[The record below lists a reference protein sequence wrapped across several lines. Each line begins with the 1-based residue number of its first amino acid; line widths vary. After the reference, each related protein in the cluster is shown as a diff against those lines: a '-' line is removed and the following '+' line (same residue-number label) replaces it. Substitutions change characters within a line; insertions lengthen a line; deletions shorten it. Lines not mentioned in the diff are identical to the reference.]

1 MKSFNFFK
9 KIICLA
15 VVMATLLLSVASCGG
30 LGKPLLKLEDA
41 SLSVNLFELYLSRTK
56 GTLCSADYFG
66 PTAKD
71 SGFWET
77 WIDVYEKKTYNT
89 HYTELVL
96 DNAKSYL
103 AAVAEF
109 DKLGLKLPQSYIDEI
124 DTKLQEMID
133 NDANGSKTAFN
144 AILAEYGAN
153 YEILREA
160 YIIEAKIAYLR
171 EELFGKNGSKI
182 GANIIDD
189 YYKENYVRF
198 RQIFFFTTKPVYE
211 TDANGDVIYYS
222 DLSAKKIAY
231 DSNREGAKKMTDAQG
246 AVVKDSNGSIIWVYE
261 KDGVE
266 HVSYDSKG
274 TSDLPTYPNPILDE
288 SGNVVT
294 TKLDKT
300 EMIALSDKVQTIME
314 DEAREGEYSL
324 FDRLVEEYGE
334 DEGMVKYPNG
344 YYMTRT
350 SDYDSPEVIEALF
363 DMDTGEIRRV
373 ESEYGIHI
381 VMKYELDKGGYADKD
396 NKDFFVTEDGT
407 YSFVN
412 LLKSDLLEEYLKQ
425 YKESIVID
433 EERLKALSM
442 KSVGANYNY

>member
-1 MKSFNFFK
+1 MKSILK
-9 KIICLA
+9 A
-15 VVMATLLLSVASCGG
+15 VLLLTLSLMLVLSCMTGCSSKGKNMMELEKNEITVNMFMLLMSRMKGNLASSYAFGTQA
-30 LGKPLLKLEDA
+30 LKDSFWDTVMDA
-41 SLSVNLFELYLSRTK
+41 ST
-56 GTLCSADYFG
+56 G
-66 PTAKD
+66 
-71 SGFWET
+71 ET
-77 WIDVYEKKTYNT
+77 YDEY
-89 HYTELVL
+89 YTDLVL
-96 DNAKSYL
+96 ENAKTYL
-103 AAVAEF
+103 AALHKF
-109 DKLGLKLPQSYIDEI
+109 DELDLELPKETIDEI
-124 DTKLQEMID
+124 DEQMKMLVESD
-133 NDANGSKTAFN
+133 GNGSKAALN
-144 AILAEYGAN
+144 AVLAEYGAN
-153 YEILREA
+153 YKILREA
-160 YIIEAKIAYLR
+160 YIMEAKIAYLNDY
-171 EELFGKNGSKI
+171 LFGADGSLI
-182 GANIIDD
+182 SEENYES
-189 YYKENYVRF
+189 YYQKNYVRF

>member
-1 MKSFNFFK
+1 
-9 KIICLA
+9 
-15 VVMATLLLSVASCGG
+15 
-30 LGKPLLKLEDA
+30 
-41 SLSVNLFELYLSRTK
+41 
-56 GTLCSADYFG
+56 
-66 PTAKD
+66 
-71 SGFWET
+71 
-77 WIDVYEKKTYNT
+77 
-89 HYTELVL
+89 
-96 DNAKSYL
+96 
-103 AAVAEF
+103 
-109 DKLGLKLPQSYIDEI
+109 
-124 DTKLQEMID
+124 
-133 NDANGSKTAFN
+133 
-144 AILAEYGAN
+144 
-153 YEILREA
+153 
-160 YIIEAKIAYLR
+160 
-171 EELFGKNGSKI
+171 
-182 GANIIDD
+182 
-189 YYKENYVRF
+189 
-198 RQIFFFTTKPVYE
+198 
-211 TDANGDVIYYS
+211 
-222 DLSAKKIAY
+222 
-231 DSNREGAKKMTDAQG
+231 
-246 AVVKDSNGSIIWVYE
+246 
-261 KDGVE
+261 
-266 HVSYDSKG
+266 
-274 TSDLPTYPNPILDE
+274 
-288 SGNVVT
+288 
-294 TKLDKT
+294 
-300 EMIALSDKVQTIME
+300 ME

>member
-1 MKSFNFFK
+1 MKSILK
-9 KIICLA
+9 A
-15 VVMATLLLSVASCGG
+15 VLLLTLSLMLVLSCMTGCSSKGKKMMELEKNEITVNMFMLLMSRMKGNLASSYAFGTQA
-30 LGKPLLKLEDA
+30 LKDSFWDTVMDA
-41 SLSVNLFELYLSRTK
+41 ST
-56 GTLCSADYFG
+56 G
-66 PTAKD
+66 
-71 SGFWET
+71 ET
-77 WIDVYEKKTYNT
+77 YDEY
-89 HYTELVL
+89 YTDLVL
-96 DNAKSYL
+96 ENARTYL
-103 AAVAEF
+103 AALHKF
-109 DKLGLKLPQSYIDEI
+109 DELDLELPKETIDEI
-124 DTKLQEMID
+124 DEQMKMLVESD
-133 NDANGSKTAFN
+133 GNGSKAALN
-144 AILAEYGAN
+144 AVLAEYGAN
-153 YEILREA
+153 YKILREA
-160 YIIEAKIAYLR
+160 YIMEAKIAYLNDY
-171 EELFGKNGSKI
+171 LFGADGSLI
-182 GANIIDD
+182 SEENYES
-189 YYKENYVRF
+189 YYQKNYVRF